1 MIKFAIEHSAN
12 GTIMHLNS
20 MKSYRKDKELVY
32 LACKVKRWNFVYV
45 DKSYRDDYDL
55 AKIRMK

>member
-1 MIKFAIEHSAN
+1 
-12 GTIMHLNS
+12 MHLNS